1 MSFYTNVHRLGNN
14 ILFRGISNDGQ
25 RFKDRVEYKP
35 TLYIPTKS
43 AKISNS
49 KETKFRTL
57 EGEPVGEIQPGT
69 MKECR
74 EFISKYREV
83 DNFNIYGNDKYEF
96 SFIAE
101 YFPEEHINYD
111 ISLIKIAYLDIEV
124 GSENG
129 FPNVEDATEAVTAIT
144 IKIGKNCYVFG
155 CGEYQHNRDDVFYLK
170 CSSERSLLEKFF
182 KMWDK
187 ESPDI
192 VTGWNI
198 DTFDIPY
205 LVNRAKRMFDEKGN
219 PYRLLSPWRR
229 IREYMMY
236 GLGGRELQTYEI
248 YGVETLDYLALY
260 KKFAFV
266 NQESYRLD
274 HIANVELGERK
285 LDYSEQGTLHLLY
298 KNDYKKFIEYNIKD
312 VELVEQLEEKMKLL
326 EMVISLAYLCKVN
339 YGNTFGQVRMWD
351 TLIYNHLLRK
361 NVVIP
366 PKKSSHKSSEFEGA
380 YVKEPILGAHDW
392 VVNFDLNSLYPH
404 LIMQYNVSPETLVT
418 DELPPELQEIKDAR
432 PGVKGLMDQTQS
444 LNLKKYKVTYTPNNE
459 FYRTDKQGF
468 LPEMMQQIYDN
479 RVKFKGK
486 MIETK
491 KKLQKEK
498 DTQKR
503 FQLSNLVSKY
513 NNMQHNLKI
522 TLNSAFGAM
531 GNEHFRFFDQ
541 RIAEAITTS
550 GQLSIK
556 WIEKEINR
564 YLNSLLKTEEDK
576 DFVVAVDTDSVY
588 ICMNDLVKKVF
599 EGKEDD
605 KNKVIDFLD
614 KVCSEQMEK
623 VIDKSYQ
630 KLAKYMN
637 AFDQKMVMKR
647 ENLADRALWTAKK
660 RYIMNVYDSEG
671 VRYEEPQLKIMG
683 IEAIRSSTPAACKDK
698 MKHVFKIIMNG
709 TEDDAIN
716 YIDEFRK
723 EFQTLDAEDIFFP
736 RSVRG
741 ITKYHDAAHL
751 YKKGTPIHVK
761 GALLYNKLL
770 ADKKLLH
777 SYPTIKD
784 GEKIKFAYLKK
795 QNTTGGEVI
804 AILNQLPKELELQQY
819 IDYDKQFQKAFIE
832 PMASV
837 MNSVGWQTEHISTLE
852 DFFG

>member
-1 MSFYTNVHRLGNN
+1 MSFYTNVSCLGNN
-14 ILFRGISNDGQ
+14 ILFRGISKDGK
-25 RFKDRVEYKP
+25 RFRDRVEYHP
-35 TLYIPTKS
+35 TLYIPTKEES
-43 AKISNS
+43 
-49 KETKFRTL
+49 KFRTL

-74 EFISKYREV
+74 DFIRKYREV
-83 DNFNIYGNDKYEF
+83 DNFNIYGNDKFEF

-101 YFPEEHINYD
+101 HFPEEHIDYD
-111 ISLIKIAYLDIEV
+111 FSLIKIAYVDIETS
-124 GSENG
+124 SENG
-129 FPNVEDATEAVTAIT
+129 FPKVEDATEAVTAIT
-144 IKIGKNCYVFG
+144 LKIGKNCYVFG
-155 CGEYQHNRDDVFYLK
+155 CGEFNSDRDDVHYIN
-170 CSSERSLLEKFF
+170 CAGERELLNVFF

-187 ESPDI
+187 ECPDI

-198 DTFDIPY
+198 DIFDIPY
-205 LVNRAKRMFDEKGN
+205 LVNRAKRLFDEKKN
-219 PYRLLSPWRR
+219 PYRLLSPWRKL
-229 IREYMMY
+229 REYTMY
-236 GLGGRELQTYEI
+236 GMGGRELQTYEI
-248 YGVETLDYLALY
+248 YGVETLDYLSTY
-260 KKFAFV
+260 RKFTAI

-274 HIANVELGERK
+274 HIAFVELGERK
-285 LDYSEQGTLHLLY
+285 LDYSEQGSLHLLY
-298 KNDYKKFIEYNIKD
+298 KNDFQKFIEYNIKD
-312 VELVEQLEEKMKLL
+312 VELVEQLEDKMKLI
-326 EMVISLAYLCKVN
+326 EMLVSLAYLSKVN

-366 PKKSSHKSSEFEGA
+366 PKRNTHKSSNFEGA
-380 YVKEPILGAHDW
+380 YVKDPILGAHNW

-404 LIMQYNVSPETLVT
+404 LIMQYNLSPETLISEGLPR
-418 DELPPELQEIKDAR
+418 ELEEIR
-432 PGVKGLMDQTQS
+432 MSVPGVDGLVNQS
-444 LNLKKYKVTYTPNNE
+444 VSLESLHKHKMTFTPNNE

-468 LPEMMQQIYDN
+468 LPEMMQQIYND
-479 RVKFKGK
+479 RVKYKGL

-491 KKLQKEK
+491 KKLTKEK
-498 DTQKR
+498 DRTKKR
-503 FQLSNLVSKY
+503 ELSNLVSKY
-513 NNMQHNLKI
+513 HNMQHNLKI

-541 RIAEAITTS
+541 RIAEAVTTS

-564 YLNSLLKTEEDK
+564 YLNSLLKTEKEK

-588 ICMNDLVKKVF
+588 ICMDDLVKQVY
-599 EGKEDD
+599 GDTIVD
-605 KNKVIDFLD
+605 KNKVVDFLD

-623 VIDKSYQ
+623 IIDKSYQ

-698 MKHVFKIIMNG
+698 MKHIFKIIMNG
-709 TEDDAIN
+709 TENDAIN
-716 YIDEFRK
+716 YIDEFKK
-723 EFQTLDAEDIFFP
+723 EFQSLNAEDIFFP

-741 ITKYHDAAHL
+741 IKKYHDAAQL

-770 ADKKLLH
+770 KDKKLLN

-804 AILNQLPKELELQQY
+804 AIMNQLPPELDLQQY
-819 IDYDKQFQKAFIE
+819 IDYDKQFEKAFIE
-832 PMASV
+832 PMSSV
-837 MNSVGWQTEHISTLE
+837 MNAVGWKTAHISTLE

>member
-1 MSFYTNVHRLGNN
+1 MSFYTNVSTVGNY
-14 ILFRGISNDGQ
+14 ILFRGISKDGR
-25 RFKDRVEYKP
+25 RFKDRIEYHP
-35 TLYIPTKS
+35 TLYIPTKE
-43 AKISNS
+43 
-49 KETKFRTL
+49 ETKFRTL
-57 EGEPVGEIQPGT
+57 EGDPVGEIQPGT
-69 MKECR
+69 MRDCR
-74 EFISKYREV
+74 EFIAKYKEV
-83 DNFNIYGNDKYEF
+83 DNFNIYGNDKFEF

-101 YFPEEHINYD
+101 HFPEEHINYD
-111 ISLIKIAYLDIEV
+111 ISQIKIAYIDIEV

-129 FPNVEDATEAVTAIT
+129 FPSVENASEVVTAST
-144 IKIGKNCYVFG
+144 FKIGNNCYVFG
-155 CGEYQHNRDDVFYLK
+155 CGDYQNKRENIFYLK
-170 CSSERSLLEKFF
+170 CSSERALLEKFF

-205 LVNRAKRMFDEKGN
+205 LVNRAKRLFDEKKN
-219 PYRLLSPWRR
+219 PYRLLSPWRKL
-229 IREYMMY
+229 REYMMF

-248 YGVETLDYLALY
+248 YGVETLDYLALF
-260 KKFAFV
+260 KKFTYT

-274 HIANVELGERK
+274 HIANVELGEQK

-298 KNDYKKFIEYNIKD
+298 KNDYQKFINYNIKD
-312 VELVEQLEEKMKLL
+312 VELVEQLENKMKLL

-361 NVVIP
+361 NTVIP
-366 PKKSSHKSSEFEGA
+366 PKTTSHKSTQFEGA
-380 YVKEPILGAHDW
+380 YVKEPILGAHNW

-404 LIMQYNVSPETLVT
+404 LIMQYNLSPETLIT
-418 DELPPELQEIKDAR
+418 DELPSELQEIKDAR
-432 PGVKGLMDQTQS
+432 PGVEGLVDQSQS

-459 FYRTDKQGF
+459 FYRIDKQGF
-468 LPEMMQQIYDN
+468 LPEMMQQIYDD
-479 RVKFKGK
+479 RVKYKGM
-486 MIETK
+486 MIDTK

-503 FQLSNLVSKY
+503 FELRNLISKY
-513 NNMQHNLKI
+513 NNIQMNLKI

-531 GNEHFRFFDQ
+531 GNQHFRFFDQ

-564 YLNSLLKTEEDK
+564 YLNEILKTDEDY
-576 DFVVAVDTDSVY
+576 VVAVDTDSVY
-588 ICMNDLVKKVF
+588 ITMDKLVQSVY
-599 EGKEDD
+599 GD
-605 KNKVIDFLD
+605 KDVDKTQVIDFLD

-623 VIDKSYQ
+623 IIDKSYE
-630 KLAKYMN
+630 KLKDYMN

-647 ENLADRALWTAKK
+647 ENLADKALWTSKK

-683 IEAIRSSTPAACKDK
+683 IEAIRSSTPAACKQK
-698 MKHVFKIIMNG
+698 MKDIFKIIMNG
-709 TEDDAIN
+709 TENDAID
-716 YIDEFRK
+716 YIDKFREEFS
-723 EFQTLDAEDIFFP
+723 TLDAEDIFFP

-741 ITKYHDAAHL
+741 ISKYHDAAHL

-761 GALLYNKLL
+761 GALIYNKLL
-770 ADKKLLH
+770 KEKELLH

-795 QNTTGGEVI
+795 PNPVGDTVI
-804 AILNQLPKELELQQY
+804 AILNNLPEEFDLKDY
-819 IDYDKQFQKAFIE
+819 IDYDLQFNKAFIE

-837 MNSVGWQTEHISTLE
+837 MNSVGWKTEHVSTLE

>member
-1 MSFYTNVHRLGNN
+1 MSFYTNVSTVGNY
-14 ILFRGISNDGQ
+14 ILFRGISKDGR
-25 RFKDRVEYKP
+25 RFKDRIEYHP
-35 TLYIPTKS
+35 TLYIPTKE
-43 AKISNS
+43 
-49 KETKFRTL
+49 ETKFRTL
-57 EGEPVGEIQPGT
+57 EGDPVGEIQPGT
-69 MKECR
+69 MRDCR
-74 EFISKYREV
+74 EFIAKYKEV
-83 DNFNIYGNDKYEF
+83 DNFNIYGNDKFEF

-101 YFPEEHINYD
+101 HFPEEHINYD
-111 ISLIKIAYLDIEV
+111 ISQIKIAYIDIEV

-129 FPNVEDATEAVTAIT
+129 FPSVENASEVVTAIT
-144 IKIGKNCYVFG
+144 FKIGNNCYVFG
-155 CGEYQHNRDDVFYLK
+155 CGDYQNKRENIFYLK
-170 CSSERSLLEKFF
+170 CSSERALLEKFF

-205 LVNRAKRMFDEKGN
+205 LVNRAKRLFDEKKN

-229 IREYMMY
+229 LREYMMF

-248 YGVETLDYLALY
+248 YGVETLDYLALF
-260 KKFAFV
+260 KKFTYT

-274 HIANVELGERK
+274 HIANVELGEQK

-298 KNDYKKFIEYNIKD
+298 KNDYQKFINYNIKD
-312 VELVEQLEEKMKLL
+312 VELVEQLENKMKLL

-361 NVVIP
+361 NTVIP
-366 PKKSSHKSSEFEGA
+366 PKTTSHKSTQFEGA
-380 YVKEPILGAHDW
+380 YVKEPILGAHNW

-404 LIMQYNVSPETLVT
+404 LIMQYNLSPETLIT
-418 DELPPELQEIKDAR
+418 DELPSELQEIKDAR
-432 PGVKGLMDQTQS
+432 PGVEGLVDQSQS

-459 FYRTDKQGF
+459 FYRIDKQGF
-468 LPEMMQQIYDN
+468 LPEMMQQIYDD
-479 RVKFKGK
+479 RVKYKGM
-486 MIETK
+486 MIDTK

-503 FQLSNLVSKY
+503 FELRNLISKY
-513 NNMQHNLKI
+513 NNIQMNLKI

-531 GNEHFRFFDQ
+531 GNQHFRFFDQ

-564 YLNSLLKTEEDK
+564 YLNEILKTDEDY
-576 DFVVAVDTDSVY
+576 VVAVDTDSVY
-588 ICMNDLVKKVF
+588 ITMDKLVQSVY
-599 EGKEDD
+599 GDKELD

-614 KVCSEQMEK
+614 TVCSEQMEK
-623 VIDKSYQ
+623 IIDKSYQ
-630 KLAKYMN
+630 RLKDYMN
-637 AFDQKMVMKR
+637 AYDQKMVMKR
-647 ENLADRALWTAKK
+647 ENLADKALWTSKK

-683 IEAIRSSTPAACKDK
+683 IEAIRSSTPAACKQK
-698 MKHVFKIIMNG
+698 MKDIFKIIMNG
-709 TEDDAIN
+709 TENDAID
-716 YIDEFRK
+716 YIDKFREEFS
-723 EFQTLDAEDIFFP
+723 TLDAEDIFFP

-741 ITKYHDAAHL
+741 ISKYHDAAHL

-761 GALLYNKLL
+761 GALIYNKLL
-770 ADKKLLH
+770 KEKELLH

-795 QNTTGGEVI
+795 PNPVGDTVI
-804 AILNQLPKELELQQY
+804 AILNNLPEEFDLKDY
-819 IDYDKQFQKAFIE
+819 IDYDLQFNKAFIE

-837 MNSVGWQTEHISTLE
+837 MNSVGWKTEHVSTLE

>member
-1 MSFYTNVHRLGNN
+1 
-14 ILFRGISNDGQ
+14 
-25 RFKDRVEYKP
+25 
-35 TLYIPTKS
+35 
-43 AKISNS
+43 
-49 KETKFRTL
+49 
-57 EGEPVGEIQPGT
+57 
-69 MKECR
+69 
-74 EFISKYREV
+74 
-83 DNFNIYGNDKYEF
+83 
-96 SFIAE
+96 
-101 YFPEEHINYD
+101 
-111 ISLIKIAYLDIEV
+111 
-124 GSENG
+124 
-129 FPNVEDATEAVTAIT
+129 
-144 IKIGKNCYVFG
+144 
-155 CGEYQHNRDDVFYLK
+155 
-170 CSSERSLLEKFF
+170 
-182 KMWDK
+182 
-187 ESPDI
+187 
-192 VTGWNI
+192 
-198 DTFDIPY
+198 
-205 LVNRAKRMFDEKGN
+205 
-219 PYRLLSPWRR
+219 
-229 IREYMMY
+229 
-236 GLGGRELQTYEI
+236 
-248 YGVETLDYLALY
+248 
-260 KKFAFV
+260 
-266 NQESYRLD
+266 
-274 HIANVELGERK
+274 
-285 LDYSEQGTLHLLY
+285 
-298 KNDYKKFIEYNIKD
+298 
-312 VELVEQLEEKMKLL
+312 MKLL

-361 NVVIP
+361 NTVIP
-366 PKKSSHKSSEFEGA
+366 PKRSSHKSFEFEGA
-380 YVKEPILGAHDW
+380 YVKEPILGIHDW

-418 DELPPELQEIKDAR
+418 DELPPELQKIKDAR
-432 PGVKGLMDQTQS
+432 PGVEGLMNQTQS
-444 LNLKKYKVTYTPNNE
+444 LDLKKYKVTYTPNNE

-468 LPEMMQQIYDN
+468 LPEMMQQIYDD
-479 RVKFKGK
+479 RVKYKEL

-556 WIEKEINR
+556 WIEKEINL

-588 ICMNDLVKKVF
+588 ICLNDLVKNVF
-599 EGKEDD
+599 EGIEDD

-614 KVCSEQMEK
+614 KVCSEQIEK
-623 VIDKSYQ
+623 IIDKSYQ

-671 VRYEEPQLKIMG
+671 IRYDEPQLKIMG

-698 MKHVFKIIMNG
+698 MKHIFKIIMNG
-709 TEDDAIN
+709 TENDAID

-741 ITKYHDAAHL
+741 ISKYHDAAHL
-751 YKKGTPIHVK
+751 YKKGAPVHVK

-770 ADKKLLH
+770 KDKKLLH
-777 SYPTIKD
+777 SYPIIKD

-837 MNSVGWQTEHISTLE
+837 MNSVGWNTEHISTLE

>member
-1 MSFYTNVHRLGNN
+1 MSFYTNVSTVGNY
-14 ILFRGISNDGQ
+14 ILFRGVSKDGK
-25 RFKDRVEYKP
+25 RFKDRIEYHP
-35 TLYIPTKS
+35 TLYIPTKE
-43 AKISNS
+43 
-49 KETKFRTL
+49 ETKFQTL
-57 EGEPVGEIQPGT
+57 EGDPVGEIQPGT
-69 MKECR
+69 MKDCR
-74 EFISKYREV
+74 EFIAKYKEV
-83 DNFNIYGNDKYEF
+83 DNFNIYGNDKFEF

-101 YFPEEHINYD
+101 HFSEEHINYD
-111 ISLIKIAYLDIEV
+111 ISQIKIAYIDIEV

-129 FPNVEDATEAVTAIT
+129 FPDPENATEVVTAIT
-144 IKIGKNCYVFG
+144 LKIGKNCYVFG
-155 CGEYQHNRDDVFYLK
+155 CGDYQHDREDVFYLK
-170 CSSERSLLEKFF
+170 CSSERALLEKFF

-205 LVNRAKRMFDEKGN
+205 LVNRAKRLFDEKRN

-229 IREYMMY
+229 LREYVMY

-260 KKFAFV
+260 RKFTYI

-274 HIANVELGERK
+274 HIANVELGESK

-298 KNDYKKFIEYNIKD
+298 KNDYQKFIKYNIKD
-312 VELVEQLEEKMKLL
+312 VELVEQLEAKMKLL

-361 NVVIP
+361 NIVIP
-366 PKKSSHKSSEFEGA
+366 PKTTSHKSSQFEGA
-380 YVKEPILGAHDW
+380 YVKDPLLGAHNW

-404 LIMQYNVSPETLVT
+404 LIMQYNLSPETLIT
-418 DELPPELQEIKDAR
+418 DELPLELQEIKNAK
-432 PGVKGLMDQTQS
+432 PGVEGLISQSQS
-444 LNLKKYKVTYTPNNE
+444 LDDLEKYKVTYTPNNE
-459 FYRTDKQGF
+459 FYQTGKQGF
-468 LPEMMQQIYDN
+468 LPEMMQQIYDD
-479 RVKFKGK
+479 RVKFKGM
-486 MIETK
+486 MIDTK

-498 DTQKR
+498 DTGKR
-503 FQLSNLVSKY
+503 FELNNLISKY
-513 NNMQHNLKI
+513 NNMQMNLKI

-531 GNEHFRFFDQ
+531 GNQHFRFFDQ
-541 RIAEAITTS
+541 RIAEAVTTS

-564 YLNSLLKTEEDK
+564 YLNELLKTDEDY
-576 DFVVAVDTDSVY
+576 VVAVDTDSVY
-588 ICMNDLVKKVF
+588 ITMDNLVKSVY
-599 EGKEDD
+599 GDKEIE

-623 VIDKSYQ
+623 IIDKSYQ

-637 AFDQKMVMKR
+637 AYDQKMVMKR
-647 ENLADRALWTAKK
+647 ENLADKALWTSKK

-698 MKHVFKIIMNG
+698 MKNIFKIIMNG

-716 YIDEFRK
+716 YIDDFRK
-723 EFQTLDAEDIFFP
+723 EFRTLGAEDIFFP
-736 RSVRG
+736 RAVRG
-741 ITKYHDAAHL
+741 IKKYYDAAQL

-770 ADKKLLH
+770 KDNNLLG
-777 SYPTIKD
+777 SYPKIQD

-804 AILNQLPKELELQQY
+804 AILNILPPELELQDF
-819 IDYDKQFQKAFIE
+819 IDYDKQFEKSFIE
-832 PMASV
+832 PMSSV
-837 MNSVGWQTEHISTLE
+837 MNAVGWQTEHISDLSE
-852 DFFG
+852 FFG

>member
-1 MSFYTNVHRLGNN
+1 MSFYTNVSTVGNY
-14 ILFRGISNDGQ
+14 ILFRGISKDGR
-25 RFKDRVEYKP
+25 RFKDRIEYHP
-35 TLYIPTKS
+35 TLYIPTKE
-43 AKISNS
+43 
-49 KETKFRTL
+49 ETKFRTL
-57 EGEPVGEIQPGT
+57 EGDPVGEIQPGT
-69 MKECR
+69 MRDCR
-74 EFISKYREV
+74 EFIAKYKEV
-83 DNFNIYGNDKYEF
+83 DNFNIYGNDKFEF

-101 YFPEEHINYD
+101 HFPEEHINYD
-111 ISLIKIAYLDIEV
+111 ISQIKIAYIDIEV

-129 FPNVEDATEAVTAIT
+129 FPSVENASEVVTAIT
-144 IKIGKNCYVFG
+144 FKIGNNCYVFG
-155 CGEYQHNRDDVFYLK
+155 CGDYQNKRENIFYLK
-170 CSSERSLLEKFF
+170 CSSERALLEKFF

-205 LVNRAKRMFDEKGN
+205 LVNRAKRLFDEKKN

-229 IREYMMY
+229 LREYMMF

-248 YGVETLDYLALY
+248 YGVETLDYLALF
-260 KKFAFV
+260 KKFTYT

-274 HIANVELGERK
+274 HIANVELGEQK

-298 KNDYKKFIEYNIKD
+298 KNDYQKFINYNIKD
-312 VELVEQLEEKMKLL
+312 VELVEQLENKMKLL

-361 NVVIP
+361 NTVIP
-366 PKKSSHKSSEFEGA
+366 PKTTSHKSTQFEGA
-380 YVKEPILGAHDW
+380 YVKEPILGAHNW

-404 LIMQYNVSPETLVT
+404 LIMQYNLSPETLIT
-418 DELPPELQEIKDAR
+418 DELPSELQEIKDAR
-432 PGVKGLMDQTQS
+432 PGVEGLVDQSQS

-459 FYRTDKQGF
+459 FYRIDKQGF
-468 LPEMMQQIYDN
+468 LPEMMQQIYDD
-479 RVKFKGK
+479 RVKYKGM
-486 MIETK
+486 MIDTK

-503 FQLSNLVSKY
+503 FELRNLISKY
-513 NNMQHNLKI
+513 NNIQMNLKI

-531 GNEHFRFFDQ
+531 GNQHFRFFDQ

-564 YLNSLLKTEEDK
+564 YLNEILKTDEDY
-576 DFVVAVDTDSVY
+576 VVAVDTDSVY
-588 ICMNDLVKKVF
+588 ITMDKLVQSVY
-599 EGKEDD
+599 GDKELD

-614 KVCSEQMEK
+614 TVCSEQMEK
-623 VIDKSYQ
+623 IIDKSYQ
-630 KLAKYMN
+630 RLKDYMN
-637 AFDQKMVMKR
+637 AYDQKMVMKR
-647 ENLADRALWTAKK
+647 ENLADKALWTSKK

-683 IEAIRSSTPAACKDK
+683 IEAIRSSTPAACKQK
-698 MKHVFKIIMNG
+698 MKDIFKIIMNG
-709 TEDDAIN
+709 TENDAID
-716 YIDEFRK
+716 YIDKFREEFS
-723 EFQTLDAEDIFFP
+723 TLDPEDIFFP

-741 ITKYHDAAHL
+741 ISKYHDAAHL

-761 GALLYNKLL
+761 GALIYNKLL
-770 ADKKLLH
+770 KEKELLH

-795 QNTTGGEVI
+795 PNPVGDTVI
-804 AILNQLPKELELQQY
+804 AILNNLPEEFDLKDY
-819 IDYDKQFQKAFIE
+819 IDYDLQFNKAFIE

-837 MNSVGWQTEHISTLE
+837 MNSIGWKTEHVSTLE

>member
-1 MSFYTNVHRLGNN
+1 MSFYTNVSCLGNN
-14 ILFRGISNDGQ
+14 ILFRGVSKDGR
-25 RFKDRVEYKP
+25 RFKDRVEYHP
-35 TLYIPTKS
+35 TLYIPTKE
-43 AKISNS
+43 
-49 KETKFRTL
+49 ETKFRTL
-57 EGEPVGEIQPGT
+57 EGKPVGEIQPGT

-74 EFISKYREV
+74 EFISKYKEV
-83 DNFNIYGNDKYEF
+83 DNFNIYGNDKFEF

-101 YFPEEHINYD
+101 HFSEEQIDYD
-111 ISLIKIAYLDIEV
+111 FSLIKIAYLDIEV
-124 GSENG
+124 ASENG
-129 FPNVEDATEAVTAIT
+129 FPNIENATEEVTAIT
-144 IKIGKNCYVFG
+144 FKIGKNCYVFG
-155 CGEYQHNRDDVFYLK
+155 CGNFQHDRKDVFYIK
-170 CSSERSLLEKFF
+170 CENENVLLEKFF
-182 KMWDK
+182 LMWDQ

-205 LVNRAKRMFDEKGN
+205 LVNRAKRLFNEKKN

-229 IREYMMY
+229 LREYMMY
-236 GLGGRELQTYEI
+236 GMGGRELQAYEI
-248 YGVETLDYLALY
+248 YGVETLDYLSLY
-260 KKFAFV
+260 RKFTYT

-274 HIANVELGERK
+274 HIAFVELGETK

-298 KNDYKKFIEYNIKD
+298 KNDYQKFIEYNIKD
-312 VELVEQLEEKMKLL
+312 VELVEQLDEKMKLL

-361 NVVIP
+361 NIVVP
-366 PKKSSHKSSEFEGA
+366 PKKSSHKTSEFEGA
-380 YVKEPILGAHDW
+380 YVKEPILGAHNW

-404 LIMQYNVSPETLVT
+404 LIMQYNVSPETLFT
-418 DELPPELQEIKDAR
+418 DELPPELQEIKNSK
-432 PGVKGLMDQTQS
+432 PGVEGLVNQIQS
-444 LNLKKYKVTYTPNNE
+444 LDLKKYKVTYTPNNE

-468 LPEMMQQIYDN
+468 LPEMMQQIYND
-479 RVKFKGK
+479 RVKYKGM

-491 KKLQKEK
+491 KKLTKEK
-498 DTQKR
+498 DRIKKR
-503 FQLSNLVSKY
+503 ELSNLVSKY
-513 NNMQHNLKI
+513 NNIQMNLKI

-564 YLNSLLKTEEDK
+564 YLNELLKTDK
-576 DFVVAVDTDSVY
+576 DYVVAVDTDSVY

-599 EGKEDD
+599 EEKEED
-605 KNKVIDFLD
+605 KNKIIDFLD

-623 VIDKSYQ
+623 IIDKSYQ

-637 AFDQKMVMKR
+637 AYDHKMIMKR
-647 ENLADRALWTAKK
+647 ENLADKALWTAKK

-683 IEAIRSSTPAACKDK
+683 IEAIRSSTPAACKQK
-698 MKHVFKIIMNG
+698 MKDIFKIIMNG

-716 YIDEFRK
+716 YIDDFRK
-723 EFQTLDAEDIFFP
+723 EFRALKAEDIFFP

-741 ITKYHDAAHL
+741 ITKYHDAAQL
-751 YKKGTPIHVK
+751 YIKGTPIHVK
-761 GALLYNKLL
+761 GALIYNKLL
-770 ADKKLLH
+770 KDKKLLNL
-777 SYPTIKD
+777 YPTIKD

-795 QNTTGGEVI
+795 PNPVGDSVI
-804 AILNQLPKELELQQY
+804 AILNNLPKEFDLKEY
-819 IDYDKQFQKAFIE
+819 IDYDLQFNKAFIE

-837 MNSVGWQTEHISTLE
+837 MNSVGWKTEHISDLSE
-852 DFFG
+852 FFG

>member
-1 MSFYTNVHRLGNN
+1 MSFYTNVSCLGNN
-14 ILFRGISNDGQ
+14 ILFRGVSKDGR
-25 RFKDRVEYKP
+25 RFKDRVEYHP
-35 TLYIPTKS
+35 TLYIPNKE
-43 AKISNS
+43 
-49 KETKFRTL
+49 ETKFRTL
-57 EGEPVGEIQPGT
+57 EGKPVGEIQPGT

-74 EFISKYREV
+74 EFISKYKEV
-83 DNFNIYGNDKYEF
+83 DNFNIYGNDKFEF

-101 YFPEEHINYD
+101 HFSEEQIDYD
-111 ISLIKIAYLDIEV
+111 FSLIKIAYLDIEV
-124 GSENG
+124 ASENG
-129 FPNVEDATEAVTAIT
+129 FPNIENATEEVTAIT
-144 IKIGKNCYVFG
+144 FKIGKNCYVFG
-155 CGEYQHNRDDVFYLK
+155 CGNFQHDRKDVFYIK
-170 CSSERSLLEKFF
+170 CENENVLLEKFF
-182 KMWDK
+182 LMWDQ

-205 LVNRAKRMFDEKGN
+205 LVNRAKRLFNEKKN

-229 IREYMMY
+229 LREYMMY
-236 GLGGRELQTYEI
+236 GMGGRELQAYEI
-248 YGVETLDYLALY
+248 YGVETLDYLSLY
-260 KKFAFV
+260 RKFTYT

-274 HIANVELGERK
+274 HIAFVELGETK

-298 KNDYKKFIEYNIKD
+298 KNDYQKFIEYNIKD
-312 VELVEQLEEKMKLL
+312 VELVEQLDEKMKLL

-361 NVVIP
+361 NIVVP
-366 PKKSSHKSSEFEGA
+366 PKKSSHKTSEFEGA
-380 YVKEPILGAHDW
+380 YVKEPILGAHNW

-404 LIMQYNVSPETLVT
+404 LIMQYNVSPETLFT
-418 DELPPELQEIKDAR
+418 DELPPELQEIKNSK
-432 PGVKGLMDQTQS
+432 PGVEGLVNQIQS
-444 LNLKKYKVTYTPNNE
+444 LDLKKYKVTYTPNNE

-468 LPEMMQQIYDN
+468 LPEMMQQIYND
-479 RVKFKGK
+479 RVKYKGM

-491 KKLQKEK
+491 KKLTKEK
-498 DTQKR
+498 DRIKKR
-503 FQLSNLVSKY
+503 ELSNLVSKY
-513 NNMQHNLKI
+513 NNIQMNLKI

-564 YLNSLLKTEEDK
+564 YLNELLKTDK
-576 DFVVAVDTDSVY
+576 DYVVAVDTDSVY

-599 EGKEDD
+599 EEKEED
-605 KNKVIDFLD
+605 KNKKIDFLD

-623 VIDKSYQ
+623 IIDKSYQ

-637 AFDQKMVMKR
+637 AYDHKMIMKR
-647 ENLADRALWTAKK
+647 ENLADKALWTAKK

-683 IEAIRSSTPAACKDK
+683 IEAIRSSTPAACKQK
-698 MKHVFKIIMNG
+698 MKDIFKIIMNG

-716 YIDEFRK
+716 YIDDFRK
-723 EFQTLDAEDIFFP
+723 EFRALKAEDIFFP

-741 ITKYHDAAHL
+741 ITKYHDAAQL
-751 YKKGTPIHVK
+751 YIKGTPIHVK
-761 GALLYNKLL
+761 GALIYNKLL
-770 ADKKLLH
+770 KDKKLLNL
-777 SYPTIKD
+777 YPTIKD

-795 QNTTGGEVI
+795 PNPVGDSVI
-804 AILNQLPKELELQQY
+804 AILNNLPKEFDLKEY
-819 IDYDKQFQKAFIE
+819 IDYDLQFNKAFIE

-837 MNSVGWQTEHISTLE
+837 MNSVGWKTEHISDLSE
-852 DFFG
+852 FFG

>member
-1 MSFYTNVHRLGNN
+1 MSFYTNVSCLGNN
-14 ILFRGISNDGQ
+14 ILFRGISKDGK
-25 RFKDRVEYKP
+25 RFRDRVEYHP
-35 TLYIPTKS
+35 TLYIPTKEES
-43 AKISNS
+43 
-49 KETKFRTL
+49 KFRTL

-74 EFISKYREV
+74 DFIRKYREV
-83 DNFNIYGNDKYEF
+83 DNFNIYGNDKFEF

-101 YFPEEHINYD
+101 HFPEEHIDYD
-111 ISLIKIAYLDIEV
+111 FSLIKIAYVDIETS
-124 GSENG
+124 SENG
-129 FPNVEDATEAVTAIT
+129 FPKVEDATEAVTAIT
-144 IKIGKNCYVFG
+144 LKIGKNCYVFG
-155 CGEYQHNRDDVFYLK
+155 CGEFNSDRDDVHYIN
-170 CSSERSLLEKFF
+170 CAGERELLNVFF

-187 ESPDI
+187 ECPDI

-198 DTFDIPY
+198 DIFDIPY
-205 LVNRAKRMFDEKGN
+205 LVNRAKRLFDEKKN
-219 PYRLLSPWRR
+219 PYRLLSPWRKL
-229 IREYMMY
+229 REYTMY
-236 GLGGRELQTYEI
+236 GMGGRELQTYEI
-248 YGVETLDYLALY
+248 YGVETLDYLSTY
-260 KKFAFV
+260 RKFTAI

-274 HIANVELGERK
+274 HIAFVELGERK
-285 LDYSEQGTLHLLY
+285 LDYSEQGSLHLLY
-298 KNDYKKFIEYNIKD
+298 KNDFQKFIEYNIKD
-312 VELVEQLEEKMKLL
+312 VELVEQLEDKMKLI
-326 EMVISLAYLCKVN
+326 EMLVSLAYLSKVN

-366 PKKSSHKSSEFEGA
+366 PKRNTHKSSNFEGA
-380 YVKEPILGAHDW
+380 YVKDPILGAHNW

-404 LIMQYNVSPETLVT
+404 LIMQYNLSPETLISEGLPR
-418 DELPPELQEIKDAR
+418 ELEEIR
-432 PGVKGLMDQTQS
+432 MSVPGVDGLVNQS
-444 LNLKKYKVTYTPNNE
+444 VSLESLHKHKMTFTPNNE

-468 LPEMMQQIYDN
+468 LPEMMQQIYND
-479 RVKFKGK
+479 RVKYKGL

-491 KKLQKEK
+491 KKLTKEK
-498 DTQKR
+498 DRTKKR
-503 FQLSNLVSKY
+503 ELSNLVSKY
-513 NNMQHNLKI
+513 HNMQHNLKI

-541 RIAEAITTS
+541 RIAEAVTTS

-564 YLNSLLKTEEDK
+564 YLNSLLKTEEEK

-588 ICMNDLVKKVF
+588 ICMDDLVKQVY
-599 EGKEDD
+599 GDTIVD
-605 KNKVIDFLD
+605 KNKVVDFLD

-623 VIDKSYQ
+623 IIDKSYQ

-698 MKHVFKIIMNG
+698 MKHIFKIIMNG
-709 TEDDAIN
+709 TENDAIN
-716 YIDEFRK
+716 YIDEFKK
-723 EFQTLDAEDIFFP
+723 EFQTLNAEDIFFP

-741 ITKYHDAAHL
+741 IKKYHDAAQL

-770 ADKKLLH
+770 KDKKLLN

-804 AILNQLPKELELQQY
+804 AIMNQLPPELDLQQY
-819 IDYDKQFQKAFIE
+819 IDYDKQFEKAFIE
-832 PMASV
+832 PMSSV
-837 MNSVGWQTEHISTLE
+837 MNAVGWKTEHISDLSE
-852 DFFG
+852 FFG

>member
-1 MSFYTNVHRLGNN
+1 MSFYTNVSTVGNY
-14 ILFRGISNDGQ
+14 ILFRGISKDGR
-25 RFKDRVEYKP
+25 RFKDRIEYHP
-35 TLYIPTKS
+35 TLYIPTKE
-43 AKISNS
+43 
-49 KETKFRTL
+49 ETKFRTL
-57 EGEPVGEIQPGT
+57 EGDLVGEIQPGT
-69 MKECR
+69 MRDCR
-74 EFISKYREV
+74 EFIAKYKEV
-83 DNFNIYGNDKYEF
+83 DNFNIYGNDKFEF

-101 YFPEEHINYD
+101 HFPEEHINYD
-111 ISLIKIAYLDIEV
+111 ISQIKIAYIDIEV

-129 FPNVEDATEAVTAIT
+129 FPSVENASEVVTAIT
-144 IKIGKNCYVFG
+144 FKIGNNCYVFG
-155 CGEYQHNRDDVFYLK
+155 CGDYQNKRENIFYLK
-170 CSSERSLLEKFF
+170 CSSERALLEKFF

-205 LVNRAKRMFDEKGN
+205 LVNRAKRLFDEKKN
-219 PYRLLSPWRR
+219 PYRLLSPWRKL
-229 IREYMMY
+229 REYMMF

-248 YGVETLDYLALY
+248 YGVETLDYLALF
-260 KKFAFV
+260 KKFTYT

-274 HIANVELGERK
+274 HIANVELGEQK

-298 KNDYKKFIEYNIKD
+298 KNDYQKFINYNIKD
-312 VELVEQLEEKMKLL
+312 VELVEQLENKMKLL

-361 NVVIP
+361 NTVIP
-366 PKKSSHKSSEFEGA
+366 PKTTSHKSTQFEGA
-380 YVKEPILGAHDW
+380 YVKEPILGAHNW
-392 VVNFDLNSLYPH
+392 VVNIDLNSLYPH
-404 LIMQYNVSPETLVT
+404 LIMQYNLSPETLIT
-418 DELPPELQEIKDAR
+418 DELPSELQEIKDAR
-432 PGVKGLMDQTQS
+432 PGVEGLVDQSQS

-459 FYRTDKQGF
+459 FYRIDKQGF
-468 LPEMMQQIYDN
+468 LPEMMQQIYDD
-479 RVKFKGK
+479 RVKYKGM
-486 MIETK
+486 MIDTK

-503 FQLSNLVSKY
+503 FELRNLISKY
-513 NNMQHNLKI
+513 NNIQMNLKI

-531 GNEHFRFFDQ
+531 GNQHFRFFDQ

-564 YLNSLLKTEEDK
+564 YLNEILKTDEDY
-576 DFVVAVDTDSVY
+576 VVAVDTDSVY
-588 ICMNDLVKKVF
+588 ITMDKLVQSVY
-599 EGKEDD
+599 GDKELD

-614 KVCSEQMEK
+614 TVCSEQMEK
-623 VIDKSYQ
+623 IIDKSYQ
-630 KLAKYMN
+630 RLKDYMN
-637 AFDQKMVMKR
+637 AYDQKMVMKR
-647 ENLADRALWTAKK
+647 ENLADKALWTSKK

-683 IEAIRSSTPAACKDK
+683 IEAIRSSTPAACKQK
-698 MKHVFKIIMNG
+698 MKDIFKIIMNG
-709 TEDDAIN
+709 TENDAID
-716 YIDEFRK
+716 YIDKFREEFS
-723 EFQTLDAEDIFFP
+723 TLDAEDIFFP

-741 ITKYHDAAHL
+741 ISKYHDAAHL

-761 GALLYNKLL
+761 GALIYNKLL
-770 ADKKLLH
+770 KEKELLH

-795 QNTTGGEVI
+795 PNPVGDTVI
-804 AILNQLPKELELQQY
+804 AILNNLPEEFDLKDY
-819 IDYDKQFQKAFIE
+819 IDYDLQFNKAFIE

-837 MNSVGWQTEHISTLE
+837 MNSVGWKTEHVSTLE